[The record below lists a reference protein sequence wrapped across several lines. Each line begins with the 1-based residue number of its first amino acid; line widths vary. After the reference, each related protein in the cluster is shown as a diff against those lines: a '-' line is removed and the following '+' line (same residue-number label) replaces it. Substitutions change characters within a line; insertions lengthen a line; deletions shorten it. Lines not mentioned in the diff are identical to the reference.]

1 MWEKKK
7 KKKKGFLL
15 FIKVWKSYK
24 IKIDYYLSF
33 LFDYTQHTAH
43 STQQAAHSKQHT
55 ASNTQHTAHSTQ
67 HTAHSTRT
75 QHTFALK
82 QDTQHTH
89 TMSSAQKKEV
99 YPFVSETTRAQCY
112 KIIEPNGDTRYY
124 RTYTD
129 VTKRFLDSKRDR
141 FGTAQDWHDSIKK
154 TNIAKHQEHITGFYS
169 EASKMHVF
177 KVELENTIRFFGS
190 YFDAVSFLTDEQI
203 KLYYP

>member
-1 MWEKKK
+1 M
-7 KKKKGFLL
+7 
-15 FIKVWKSYK
+15 I
-24 IKIDYYLSF
+24 IIF
-33 LFDYTQHTAH
+33 LFYLITHSTRTRTQHTHTRTQQAKQHTAH
-43 STQQAAHSKQHT
+43 SKQH
-55 ASNTQHTAHSTQ
+55 S
-67 HTAHSTRT
+67 T

-82 QDTQHTH
+82 QDTQHTQHTH

-99 YPFVSETTRAQCY
+99 YPFVSGTTRAQCY
-112 KIIEPNGDTRYY
+112 KIIEPNGVTRYY

-154 TNIAKHQEHITGFYS
+154 TNITKHQEHITGFYS
-169 EASKMHVF
+169 EASKRHVF

-190 YFDAVSFLTDEQI
+190 YFEAVSFLTDEQI